1 MKKTRYSIVVFFVVL
16 SLTSTVH
23 SVEVNQGSDQN
34 NITPP
39 YRVITNSIAVDGEN
53 SSYIAGTFFNDFGG
67 CLPWWSSLLCIDN
80 TSAGFSKKYNEG
92 SSDGFV
98 IKLDASGET
107 IEYATYVGGN
117 RGDWI
122 TSMTLDEQG
131 FLYVGGFT
139 TSNEHSFPIGGNV
152 PGFQTTYSDSHDGF
166 IMKIDTKNDKI
177 LYSTYIGGDSSD
189 VITAITV
196 DALGNVY
203 ATGETFS
210 NEDSFP
216 IGGDI
221 PGFQQTFIG
230 NTEIWTN
237 GFVVKLNP
245 EGTQLEYST
254 YIRTGSGGGEI
265 FPTSLSIDTEGCLLV
280 AGETTCDNKS
290 FPIGNG
296 IPGFESKQKG
306 SYDGFVLKLDPTGS
320 SLLFSTFIGGTAYDR
335 IVAIDTDATDA
346 VYLAGVTRDGPFD
359 QVKDFVSF
367 PIGGDIPGYNTIYH
381 ASGVFLIKLNSVG
394 TTIEYST
401 YLSTSGSYPADL
413 HVTEEGQA
421 ILAVNGDDK
430 LPVHP
435 RIPGIEKEYK
445 GDRDGYVVIF
455 DSSGTR
461 LEYATFIGGSKK
473 DSLTGLAFDTT
484 GKVYVTGNTIST
496 QEDDFPIGGEIPG
509 YNSDYNKDIKESFVI
524 SFDIS
529 SNSYHFSTYL
539 SKKNDTVNHEG
550 W

>member
-1 MKKTRYSIVVFFVVL
+1 MKTIRYVVL
-16 SLTSTVH
+16 FLILVLVSSLSTQVY
-23 SVEVNQGSDQN
+23 SVGVPTLTN
-34 NITPP
+34 
-39 YRVITNSIAVDGEN
+39 TNSDMPSSFHARSNTTFIAVDQEN
-53 SSYIAGTFFNDFGG
+53 STYIAGTYFE
-67 CLPWWSSLLCIDN
+67 PYPTISQQKPVLCIDN

-107 IEYATYVGGN
+107 IEYATYIGGN

-139 TSNEHSFPIGGNV
+139 TSNEHSFPIGGNI

-210 NEDSFP
+210 TEDSFP

-265 FPTSLSIDTEGCLLV
+265 FPTAISIDTEGCLLV
-280 AGETTCDNKS
+280 AGETTCDDNS
-290 FPIGNG
+290 LPIGNG

-320 SLLFSTFIGGTAYDR
+320 SLLFSTFIGGTAYDS
-335 IVAIDTDATDA
+335 INAIDTDASGA
-346 VYLAGVTRDGPFD
+346 VYLAGSTHDGPFD
-359 QVKDFVSF
+359 QVNDFVSF
-367 PIGGDIPGYNTIYH
+367 PIGGDVPGYNTIYH
-381 ASGVFLIKLNSVG
+381 AYGAFLIKLNSAG

-435 RIPGIEKEYK
+435 RIPGIEKKYK

-461 LEYATFIGGSKK
+461 LEYATFIGGSKR
-473 DSLTGLAFDTT
+473 DSLTGLAFDPT

-496 QEDDFPIGGEIPG
+496 QEDNFPIGGEIPG
-509 YNSDYNKDIKESFVI
+509 YNSEYYERLGDPIIESFVI
-524 SFDIS
+524 CIDLQENKYI
-529 SNSYHFSTYL
+529 FSTYL
-539 SKKNDTVNHEG
+539 SPK
-550 W
+550 

>member
-1 MKKTRYSIVVFFVVL
+1 MKTIRYVVL
-16 SLTSTVH
+16 SLILVLVSSLSTQVY
-23 SVEVNQGSDQN
+23 SVGVP
-34 NITPP
+34 TL
-39 YRVITNSIAVDGEN
+39 TNTNGDMPSGFHARSNTTFIAVDQEN
-53 SSYIAGTFFNDFGG
+53 STYIAGTYFEPYPSIFIQK
-67 CLPWWSSLLCIDN
+67 PVLCIDD
-80 TSAGFSKKYNEG
+80 TTPGFSKTFNG
-92 SSDGFV
+92 GRIDGFV

-107 IEYATYVGGN
+107 IEYATYVGGSG
-117 RGDWI
+117 GDWI

-131 FLYVGGFT
+131 YLYIGGFT
-139 TSNEHSFPIGGNV
+139 TSNEDSFPIGGDI
-152 PGFQTTYSDSHDGF
+152 PGFQTSYSGANDGF
-166 IMKIDTKNDKI
+166 IMKIDTKNDAI

-189 VITAITV
+189 LITAITV

-210 NEDSFP
+210 TEDSFP

-221 PGFQQTFIG
+221 PGFQQTLIENLG
-230 NTEIWTN
+230 DGTN

-254 YIRTGSGGGEI
+254 YIRTGTGGGDI
-265 FPTSLSIDTEGCLLV
+265 LPLALTADSKGCLLV
-280 AGETTCDNKS
+280 AGETTCDDNS

-320 SLLFSTFIGGTAYDR
+320 SLLFSTFIGGTAYDS
-335 IVAIDTDATDA
+335 IDAIGTDATDA
-346 VYLAGVTRDGPFD
+346 VYLSGVTHDGPFD

-381 ASGVFLIKLNSVG
+381 ASGTFLIKLNSVG
-394 TTIEYST
+394 TSIEYST

-413 HVTEEGQA
+413 HVTEEGLA

-435 RIPGIEKEYK
+435 RIPGIEKKYK

-461 LEYATFIGGSKK
+461 LEYATFIGGSKR
-473 DSLTGLAFDTT
+473 DSLTGLAFDPT

-496 QEDDFPIGGEIPG
+496 SEDNLPIGGEIPG
-509 YNSDYNKDIKESFVI
+509 YNSEYYERLSDPIIESFVI
-524 SFDIS
+524 CIDLQENKYI
-529 SNSYHFSTYL
+529 FSTYL
-539 SKKNDTVNHEG
+539 SPK
-550 W
+550 